1 MAITERSLNTIFKNK
16 KNKTKTI
23 LDSLYDSVMDSY
35 GLIQFIA
42 ILKGELHHLNFSGSR
57 LFTVISDTLKTKS
70 FPDIVFHLFNI
81 IQHYI

>member
-23 LDSLYDSVMDSY
+23 LDSLYDSV

-57 LFTVISDTLKTKS
+57 LFTVISVK
-70 FPDIVFHLFNI
+70 
-81 IQHYI
+81 Q